1 MKQLPRILMIIAA
14 LGLLTLFLFPM
25 WRISLYAPQYPT
37 GVTMYIYI
45 NKIGGDSPGTL
56 QNVNILNHYVGMKPI
71 VPESI
76 PELKYLPIIVIIFT
90 VLGLI
95 VAFINRPKLFL
106 AWAILAGLLS
116 LLGIYDF
123 YLWEYDY
130 GHDLSPDAPMKF
142 PGASFQPPVIGT
154 KIILNFVAESFP
166 HTSGFLA
173 GFSILLA
180 FIAGFLGIKKY
191 PKNETSNS
199 NNNVDVSDELVHTK
213 A

>member
-1 MKQLPRILMIIAA
+1 MKQIPRILMIIAS

-25 WRISLYAPQYPT
+25 WRITLYAPQYPT
-37 GVTMYIYI
+37 GVTMYIHI
-45 NKIGGDSPGTL
+45 NKIGGDEPGVL

-76 PELKYLPIIVIIFT
+76 PELKYLPIVVIVFV

-106 AWAILAGLLS
+106 TWAIFASVLS
-116 LLGIYDF
+116 LLGVYDF

-142 PGASFQPPVIGT
+142 PGASFQPPLIGT
-154 KIILNFVAESFP
+154 KVILNFVAESFP
-166 HTSGFLA
+166 HTAGILAGVSIFLA
-173 GFSILLA
+173 YVA
-180 FIAGFLGIKKY
+180 WFLGIKKY
-191 PKNETSNS
+191 PKNEKSVSFDHLST
-199 NNNVDVSDELVHTK
+199 SDELVHTD